1 MKNIFDNNHIFYFF
15 KEVNDETVNELISS
29 INSCIMEDEKTIRAN
44 NDKMLSIG
52 VDITH
57 IKHELPHIII
67 HLNTGGGSVYSALA
81 LYDFLENIKKK
92 YVVEIIGQ
100 GHVMSAGTLI
110 MQGASIRKSYKN
122 TYYMIHG
129 VSSWEFGT
137 IAKLEESLEHTKQL
151 QETYL
156 GIMDE
161 KTHLTKDD
169 LKNRFQKSEN
179 WYFNAQDALGIG
191 LIDEIIE

>member
-15 KEVNDETVNELISS
+15 KEVNDETVNDLISS
-29 INSCIMEDEKTIRAN
+29 INSSIMEDEKTIRAN

-52 VDITH
+52 VDITN
-57 IKHELPHIII
+57 IKYELPHIII

-137 IAKLEESLEHTKQL
+137 IAKMEESLEHTKQL

-179 WYFNAQDALGIG
+179 WYFNAKDALGIG
-191 LIDEIIE
+191 LVDEIIE